1 MIGWITICIWLLGP
15 LILPILL
22 VFLLIYL
29 GFIK

>member
-1 MIGWITICIWLLGP
+1 MTGLTIIYIWLLGP